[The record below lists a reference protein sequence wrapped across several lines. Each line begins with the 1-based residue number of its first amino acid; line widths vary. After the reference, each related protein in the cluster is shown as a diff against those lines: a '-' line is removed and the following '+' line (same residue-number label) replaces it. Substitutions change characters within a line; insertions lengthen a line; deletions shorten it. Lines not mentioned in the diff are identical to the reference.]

1 VSDKISSIGL
11 ERAKKLDDNREWNL
25 RDMCEYIVQEI
36 DKGDTDLANAKH
48 ALLIYET
55 DKDEDASSYIWH
67 VAMKCN
73 FSDRLEL
80 CNWHLHFLMK
90 EWTS

>member
-1 VSDKISSIGL
+1 MSDLGNMRIA
-11 ERAKKLDDNREWNL
+11 RAKKHEDNREWNL
-25 RDMCEYIVQEI
+25 RDMCEYIIAEI
-36 DKGDTDLANAKH
+36 DNGDEDLKNSQH

-55 DKDEDASSYIWH
+55 AEREDGSSNIWH

-80 CNWHLHFLMK
+80 VSWHKHFLFG
-90 EWTS
+90 EWMA